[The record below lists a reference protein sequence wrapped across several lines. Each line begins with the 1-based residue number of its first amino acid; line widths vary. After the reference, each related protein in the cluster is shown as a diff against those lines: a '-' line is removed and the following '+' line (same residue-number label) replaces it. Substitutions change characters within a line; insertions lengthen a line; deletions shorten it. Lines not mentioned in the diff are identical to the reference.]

1 MTKVFTTVGQYHSPE
16 TCVGQ
21 PQKGAPFLTGRLILS
36 KFRDLMDKPGDA
48 STLKEKLICPT
59 RFCLTIKFA
68 EQKTYEGPNA
78 KVQGVVSPPHRSPH
92 PAAKSQKNVNPLC
105 FVA

>member
-78 KVQGVVSPPHRSPH
+78 KVQRVVSPPTAP
-92 PAAKSQKNVNPLC
+92 PTPPQKVRKM
-105 FVA
+105 